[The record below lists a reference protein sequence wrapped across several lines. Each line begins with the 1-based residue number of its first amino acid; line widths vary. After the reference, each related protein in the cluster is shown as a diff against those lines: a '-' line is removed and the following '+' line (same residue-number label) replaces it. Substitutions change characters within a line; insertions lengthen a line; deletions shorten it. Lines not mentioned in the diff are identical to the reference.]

1 MLGLQVRGLL
11 REHVM
16 WLSCL
21 LAPLREVTAGKV
33 LLAVARAFP
42 LRHRLRDAGFTVP
55 WSPAAR
61 PQRLGPLGVG
71 FGQLGCQ

>member
-1 MLGLQVRGLL
+1 MGSG
-11 REHVM
+11 
-16 WLSCL
+16 LSCL
-21 LAPLREVTAGKV
+21 LAPLREVTAGRV

-71 FGQLGCQ
+71 FGQLGHQ